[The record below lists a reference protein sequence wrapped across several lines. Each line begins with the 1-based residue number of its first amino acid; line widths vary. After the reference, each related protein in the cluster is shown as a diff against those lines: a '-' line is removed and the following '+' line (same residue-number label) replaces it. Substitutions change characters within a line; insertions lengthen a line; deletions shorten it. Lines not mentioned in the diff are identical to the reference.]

1 MISLIIPTL
10 RIGDKL
16 NQCINSL
23 QSQVDEVIVIDD
35 KIDNLATKINKG
47 LKQAKGDY
55 IAVSNDDIVW
65 GMGKLRHLCIPGQVV
80 SPRVIGGIDKL
91 FHAHFWV
98 MPKEIYQRAV
108 GTIEGDSDY
117 GLPGWYE
124 GYDKVYYDDS
134 DYHMKLRANG
144 YVPVKKDDVTVIH
157 DHPGHT
163 LRTLNL
169 GGVESVNRSIFIRRW
184 GTDALRIAECG

>member
-16 NQCINSL
+16 NNCINSL
-23 QSQVDEVIVIDD
+23 QGQVDEVIVIDD
-35 KIDNLATKINKG
+35 KIDNLAKKINKG
-47 LKQAKGDY
+47 LKQAKGHY
-55 IAVSNDDIVW
+55 LVVSNDDIVW
-65 GMGKLRHLCIPGQVV
+65 GMGKLRHLCIPDQVV

-98 MPKEIYQRAV
+98 MPRNAYEKAV
-108 GTIEGDSDY
+108 GTIVGDSDY

-124 GYDKVYYDDS
+124 GYDKVYYDDC
-134 DYHMKLRANG
+134 DYNMKLRVNG
-144 YVPVKKDDVTVIH
+144 FTPVKKDDVTVIH

-163 LRTLNL
+163 LKTLNL
-169 GGVESVNRSIFIRRW
+169 QGAESTNRDIFIRRW
-184 GTDALRIAECG
+184 GTDALRTVEA